1 MLKSSKNYYEIL
13 GVTPD
18 VEDVE
23 LKSVYRHLVRKY
35 HPDVNPDGEVKFK
48 DILEAYET
56 LGDEKLRKQYD
67 ILNGFFKTNGT
78 TSTPK
83 SEPYRKSYRT
93 NSNSNTNSTTNTNTQ
108 KSYKKDSFEKSK
120 ENKTC
125 EKSFKTKDTL
135 SKDDK
140 NFTDL
145 INDIIDGFSQKPKN
159 KNKSS
164 RKTPPP
170 QNGEDIYADVT
181 ITLKES
187 ITGTHK
193 TVNMLQ
199 TEVCTHCNGRKFING
214 SKCTHCDGSGEVMT
228 RQRINVTIPKNI
240 KNGAKLRLA
249 GEGKKGKYG
258 GKNGNLY
265 LKITIEPDSAFKIDG
280 NNLVCEVPISP
291 FEAVLGGDI
300 EIPSPE
306 GNVTLT
312 LPPKTKSGQIFRIS
326 SKGLKQNNLVG
337 DIIVMVKVQI
347 PDKISDEEIQLYTQL
362 KNLAGQNIR
371 ENF

>member
-56 LGDEKLRKQYD
+56 LCDEKRRKQYD

-78 TSTPK
+78 TSTQK

-93 NSNSNTNSTTNTNTQ
+93 NSNS
-108 KSYKKDSFEKSK
+108 YKKDSFEKSQ
-120 ENKTC
+120 ENKTTDKPFKHE
-125 EKSFKTKDTL
+125 EKKI
-135 SKDDK
+135 KDDK

-145 INDIIDGFSQKPKN
+145 INDIIDGFSQQPKN
-159 KNKSS
+159 KKKS
-164 RKTPPP
+164 TPKPP
-170 QNGEDIYADVT
+170 TPKNGEDIYADVT

-214 SKCTHCDGSGEVMT
+214 SKCTHCGGSGEVMT

-347 PDKISDEEIQLYTQL
+347 PDKISDEEIQLYKQL

>member
-1 MLKSSKNYYEIL
+1 
-13 GVTPD
+13 
-18 VEDVE
+18 
-23 LKSVYRHLVRKY
+23 
-35 HPDVNPDGEVKFK
+35 
-48 DILEAYET
+48 
-56 LGDEKLRKQYD
+56 
-67 ILNGFFKTNGT
+67 
-78 TSTPK
+78 
-83 SEPYRKSYRT
+83 
-93 NSNSNTNSTTNTNTQ
+93 
-108 KSYKKDSFEKSK
+108 
-120 ENKTC
+120 
-125 EKSFKTKDTL
+125 
-135 SKDDK
+135 
-140 NFTDL
+140 
-145 INDIIDGFSQKPKN
+145 
-159 KNKSS
+159 
-164 RKTPPP
+164 
-170 QNGEDIYADVT
+170 
-181 ITLKES
+181 
-187 ITGTHK
+187 
-193 TVNMLQ
+193 MLQ

-312 LPPKTKSGQIFRIS
+312 LLPKTKSGQIFRIS

-347 PDKISDEEIQLYTQL
+347 PDKISDEEIQLYKQL

>member
-18 VEDVE
+18 IEDTE
-23 LKSVYRHLVRKY
+23 LKSVYRRLVRKY
-35 HPDVNPDGEVKFK
+35 HPDINPDGELKFK

-56 LGDEKLRKQYD
+56 LCDEKKRKQYD
-67 ILNGFFKTNGT
+67 ILNGFFKSTGT
-78 TSTPK
+78 ASAPK

-93 NSNSNTNSTTNTNTQ
+93 NSDNKTSCP
-108 KSYKKDSFEKSK
+108 KDTFEKSK
-120 ENKTC
+120 ENKTS
-125 EKSFKTKDTL
+125 ENNFKQKATQAKN
-135 SKDDK
+135 DK

-159 KNKSS
+159 KKQS
-164 RKTPPP
+164 TPKPP
-170 QNGEDIYADVT
+170 TPKNGEDIYADVV

-187 ITGTHK
+187 ITETHK
-193 TVNMLQ
+193 TVNILQ
-199 TEVCTHCNGRKFING
+199 TEVCKNCNGRKFING
-214 SKCTHCDGSGEVMT
+214 SKCTHCGGSGEVMT

-249 GEGKKGKYG
+249 GEGKKGKNG

-280 NNLVCEVPISP
+280 NDLICEVPISP

-300 EIPSPE
+300 EIPSFE
-306 GNVTLT
+306 ENVTLS

-326 SKGLKQNNLVG
+326 SKGLRQNNLVG
-337 DIIVMVKVQI
+337 DIIVTVKVQI
-347 PDKISDEEIQLYTQL
+347 PDKISDEEIQLYEKL

-371 ENF
+371 ENFLND